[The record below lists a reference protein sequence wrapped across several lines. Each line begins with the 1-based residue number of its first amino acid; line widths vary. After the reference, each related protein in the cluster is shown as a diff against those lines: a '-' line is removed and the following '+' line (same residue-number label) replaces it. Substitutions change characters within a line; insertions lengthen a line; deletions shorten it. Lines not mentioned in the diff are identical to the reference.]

1 MSGNKRQWKIA
12 AAISACL
19 ALCLFTPWA
28 RVIGSTAAVADTPE
42 TARIRREAA
51 AFSNAIRQISNLP
64 LSTERDLRQAVEVL
78 KKNDAVLRSNY
89 FSRMVRIALDNPAF
103 SRAIESKLA
112 KTSAKELSLQL
123 QRNREAVREF
133 PGARQAEQ
141 EILKQLRSDAAA
153 LERVGKR
160 LQEAS
165 RSRKAGLSEAPPAPA
180 AMFVKA
186 DFSPGRGDFADA
198 DLASPGEPAAF
209 ACEAICLAL
218 IAAAVALIAAYAAA
232 KGEDLLDKPRNAPGD
247 TTSPR
252 DTRSDFKICTD
263 RAYDRRES
271 CLRGCDKDFWCESG
285 CWAIYTLDMSGCVLL
300 PQ

>member
-1 MSGNKRQWKIA
+1 MSENKHHWKIV
-12 AAISACL
+12 AAISVCL
-19 ALCLFTPWA
+19 VLSLFTPWT

-42 TARIRREAA
+42 MLRIKSEAA

-165 RSRKAGLSEAPPAPA
+165 RSRKAGLSEAPPAPT
-180 AMFVKA
+180 AMFV
-186 DFSPGRGDFADA
+186 
-198 DLASPGEPAAF
+198 
-209 ACEAICLAL
+209 
-218 IAAAVALIAAYAAA
+218 
-232 KGEDLLDKPRNAPGD
+232 
-247 TTSPR
+247 
-252 DTRSDFKICTD
+252 
-263 RAYDRRES
+263 
-271 CLRGCDKDFWCESG
+271 
-285 CWAIYTLDMSGCVLL
+285 
-300 PQ
+300 